1 MHVWVRPPGASPAGV
16 VERDCPVPHL
26 PAWLRTLIMKSR
38 SQMSLES
45 AGESRTNSA
54 DLTLA
59 AAPLNSCEYFS

>member
-1 MHVWVRPPGASPAGV
+1 MFGYDR
-16 VERDCPVPHL
+16 PVPHL